1 MHNII
6 IGIILAIHTIL
17 CLLYFLLIKKH
28 IAHLPEATVT
38 VMFFVPFFG
47 PLSIL
52 LLEWMILRKKEGV
65 CSTDIYKLSLGDS
78 IYNKITIEDDERP
91 QEIVPLE
98 EAILIDD
105 VNTRRAIMMEILHQN
120 PTQFLDLLM
129 VARFNNDVELSHYA
143 ATSIMEI
150 QREYELATQKTAVA
164 VEQNPKD
171 VAAMDKYINILGEY
185 IDSGL
190 LHDHLLYQQRIYY
203 SKALAKIAE
212 LRPNRKNTY
221 FKMIDNDIGM
231 QSFTHARETAEF
243 MQEKWPSDENVWL
256 AGLKVY
262 IESGDNAGK
271 NKFISEI
278 KRAPIEW
285 TTAGKA
291 RMAFWYAEDPDKRDH
306 NQSGNKLVGAI

>member
-1 MHNII
+1 MQYII
-6 IGIILAIHTIL
+6 IWIVLIIHIIL

-28 IAHLPEATVT
+28 IAHLPETTVT
-38 VMFFVPFFG
+38 VMFLVPFFG

-52 LLEWMILRKKEGV
+52 LLEWMILRKREGV

-78 IYNKITIEDDERP
+78 VYNKITIEDDEKP

-120 PTQFLDLLM
+120 PTKFLDLLM
-129 VARFNNDVELSHYA
+129 VARFNSDIELSHYA

-171 VAAMDKYINILGEY
+171 LAALDKYIRILGEY

-190 LHDHLLYQQRIYY
+190 LHDHLLFQQRIYY

-212 LRPNRKNTY
+212 LRPNRKSTY
-221 FKMIDNDIGM
+221 FKIIDNDICM

-243 MQEKWPSDENVWL
+243 MREKWPSDENVWL

-262 IESGDNAGK
+262 VESGDTAGK
-271 NKFISEI
+271 NRYISEI
-278 KRAPIEW
+278 KLAPIEW
-285 TTAGKA
+285 TTAGKT
-291 RMAFWYAEDPDKRDH
+291 RMVFWYEVDPFKVDISQGGK
-306 NQSGNKLVGAI
+306 NLVGAI